1 MRAAKRVLGILLC
14 TVLLLST
21 GYSVKA
27 AEGKNSAYTYT
38 VRILAGKQGSIDNPE
53 VVSVTNNEDAVVT
66 CSGDMVVISNLK
78 YGDNIRFDRDK
89 VTKSNANKYYV
100 KGFRESGKD
109 SGELATPDF
118 IVTEDRDYVVAYGL
132 AKNLVA
138 YVVHYHDAAGNTLAE
153 SETYYGAINEKP
165 IVPYKYIDGYQPQA
179 YNLTKTLKGDPAED
193 VFTFT
198 YTPVPPGTVVTRYTT
213 IVLPGTFTDL
223 GTEVIDEGVV
233 PGPGGEVPGPGGEEN
248 PGGEVNI
255 PDEPLPL
262 ETPVEV
268 DDLDI
273 PDEKL
278 PLASPLNL
286 LDSMRRVVFENALM
300 VNLPMPAKICLLLLI
315 PALVALGI
323 ILIVKNRKRKKA

>member
-14 TVLLLST
+14 AVLLLST

-27 AEGKNSAYTYT
+27 AEGENSAYTYT

-53 VVSVTNNEDAVVT
+53 VVSVTNNKDAVIT

-78 YGDNIRFDRDK
+78 YGDNIRFAREK

-132 AKNLVA
+132 AKNLVP
-138 YVVHYHDAAGNTLAE
+138 YVVHYHDANGNTLAE
-153 SETYYGAINEKP
+153 SETYYGTINEKP

-223 GTEVIDEGVV
+223 GTEVIDDGV
-233 PGPGGEVPGPGGEEN
+233 VPGPGGEEN
-248 PGGEVNI
+248 PGAEIDIGDAE
-255 PDEPLPL
+255 LPL
-262 ETPVEV
+262 ETPQEV

-273 PDEKL
+273 EDETI

-286 LDSMRRVVFENALM
+286 LDRMRRVVFENALLM
-300 VNLPMPAKICLLLLI
+300 SLPMPARICILLLI

-323 ILIVKNRKRKKA
+323 ILIVKNRKREKA